1 VSSPK
6 CCGWRLPA
14 WALKWV
20 WLWTQPLPARSAAVL
35 AGRRGVL
42 YLNILIAPPPQNR
55 AHWIVPLLA
64 GELKEAVGHSTGQE
78 LKMTIRERIVRSRVG
93 LRIVTTIRRVL
104 TPILA
109 PYYRSNVDRCPDL
122 VLTVLGIG
130 HVGNRPSFSTLQ
142 RAINA
147 IDQFDGAV
155 IECGVYRGRTLL
167 GMAHLLRRRGIGA
180 KVFGLDSFEGFP
192 EPTAKD
198 AYGDGRFHFMAQE
211 GYFGDV
217 SFAELSRRISRLG
230 FCNQVVLLKGFFEDT
245 LPHLAN
251 ERFTL
256 VHLDCDLYESYKVCL
271 EFLYNRVLPGGYIVF
286 DEYDDPETE
295 FPGAKR
301 AIDEFFADKP
311 EQIQSF
317 AESEHARV
325 FVRKT

>member
-1 VSSPK
+1 
-6 CCGWRLPA
+6 
-14 WALKWV
+14 
-20 WLWTQPLPARSAAVL
+20 L
-35 AGRRGVL
+35 AGRQGVL
-42 YLNILIAPPPQNR
+42 YLNALIAPPSQER
-55 AHWIVPLLA
+55 DRSIVPPLTA
-64 GELKEAVGHSTGQE
+64 ELKEGVGRSTRQE
-78 LKMTIRERIVRSRVG
+78 LKMTIRERIVRSSVA
-93 LRIVTTIRRVL
+93 LRIVTTIRRIL

-109 PYYRSNVDRCPDL
+109 PYYRSNVDRCPVF

-130 HVGNRPSFSTLQ
+130 NVGNRPSFSTLE
-142 RAINA
+142 RAISS
-147 IDQFDGAV
+147 IDRFDGAV
-155 IECGVYRGRTLL
+155 VECGVYRGRTLL
-167 GMAHLLRRRGIGA
+167 GMAHLLRQRGIGA

-217 SFAELSRRISRLG
+217 SFTELNGRINRLG
-230 FCNQVVLLKGFFEDT
+230 FSDQVVLLKGFFEDT

-271 EFLYNRVLPGGYIVF
+271 EFLYDRVLPGGYIVF

-301 AIDEFFADKP
+301 AIDEFFSHKP

-317 AESEHARV
+317 GESEHARV
-325 FVRKT
+325 FIRKT